1 MATVTQTTVE
11 RNLEYIKLQWED
23 IRHSRMQEWKAL
35 VVIAGIFYAIAQ
47 VDPDYPDHPLEAK
60 IFLGLF
66 GILSAFLGALISWQ
80 HYTVFLQKISVID
93 KLERQIGIQYPMRTV
108 RFSVQVLLFL
118 LFGGICSAFVGLTLG
133 YGAEAFDSDGLR
145 FGAYGV
151 GVAVFLVGFLR
162 FVYVRRR
169 EATRAASYGF
179 SHPYCAEMAD
189 LERCLAF
196 LGDVPLK
203 LVVGGTLDRPGVKEI
218 PWESPR
224 WTWDVDDGTIT
235 KPVLLNRRDVFQFS
249 LANASSKQ
257 AWHRHTYTF
266 DVYVSEDPMDLDY
279 GEQSATSK
287 VHVDRGALIVPPGVR
302 HKVGLA
308 GNTYVFQVTLAGQ
321 GLGEDK
327 DGEGSAS
334 VT

>member
-1 MATVTQTTVE
+1 MATDTQTTVE

-47 VDPDYPDHPLEAK
+47 VDPQYPDHPLEAK

-196 LGDVPLK
+196 L
-203 LVVGGTLDRPGVKEI
+203 
-218 PWESPR
+218 
-224 WTWDVDDGTIT
+224 VDDGTIT

-257 AWHRHTYTF
+257 AWHRHTHTF
-266 DVYVSEDPMDLDY
+266 EVYVSEDPMDLDY
-279 GEQSATSK
+279 GERSATRK
-287 VHVDRGALIVPPGVR
+287 MHVDRGALIVPPGVR